1 MPLDPAEL
9 RRGRIVYAIYP
20 FAAAFPA
27 TVEHQGEFIEVA
39 SVEELAQLRGGKP
52 TKLVTEVRLRPV
64 LLLHDG
70 TRGEHADVLCLRVNT
85 VKPKHRQ
92 DTTTWRKIEKHEHPF
107 FFHLPKD
114 PRYGLPEESVI
125 ALASVGTINKSA
137 IVRLAPRGELNIHEM
152 QIISERLHSVLA
164 LDLARQLA
172 GRAKQLVAK
181 LAEQSQ
187 ADS

>member
-27 TVEHQGEFIEVA
+27 TMEHEGEFIEVA
-39 SVEELAQLRGGKP
+39 SVEEMAQLRKGNP
-52 TKLVTEVRLRPV
+52 TKLITEVRLRPI

-70 TRGEHADVLCLRVNT
+70 TRGEHGDVLCLRINT

-92 DTTTWRKIEKHEHPF
+92 DTTTWRKVENHEHPF

-125 ALASVGTINKSA
+125 ALASVGAINKSA

-152 QIISERLHSVLA
+152 QIISERLHSALA

-172 GRAKQLVAK
+172 ARAKAPVAR
-181 LAEQSQ
+181 LAQRSQ
-187 ADS
+187 PEA

>member
-1 MPLDPAEL
+1 MPLNPAEL

-20 FAAAFPA
+20 FAAQFPA
-27 TVEHQGEFIEVA
+27 TIEHDGSLVEVA
-39 SVEELAQLRGGKP
+39 SVEEMARLRAGKA
-52 TKLVTEVRLRPV
+52 TKLIAEVRLRPI

-70 TRGEHADVLCLRVNT
+70 TRGEHGDVLCLRINT
-85 VKPKHRQ
+85 VKAKHRH
-92 DTTTWRKIEKHEHPF
+92 DTSTWRKIENHEHPF

-125 ALASVGTINKSA
+125 ALTSVGSIHKSA
-137 IVRLAPRGELNIHEM
+137 IVSLAPRGALNIHEM

-172 GRAKQLVAK
+172 ARAKELVGK

-187 ADS
+187 SDA

>member
-1 MPLDPAEL
+1 MADAIGSKSIVRKDVWVRIPPPVSTAPSSEQPKLSSASSDP
-9 RRGRIVYAIYP
+9 I
-20 FAAAFPA
+20 
-27 TVEHQGEFIEVA
+27 
-39 SVEELAQLRGGKP
+39 
-52 TKLVTEVRLRPV
+52 

-70 TRGEHADVLCLRVNT
+70 TRGEHGDVLCLRINT

-92 DTTTWRKIEKHEHPF
+92 DTTTWRKVENHEHPF

-125 ALASVGTINKSA
+125 ALASVGAINKSA

-152 QIISERLHSVLA
+152 QIISERLHSALA

-172 GRAKQLVAK
+172 ARAKAPVAR
-181 LAEQSQ
+181 LAQRSQ
-187 ADS
+187 PEA